1 MSTITTRSG
10 KGSPLT
16 NNEVDA
22 NFTNL
27 NNDKLEISAGTATI
41 YLGQSSGTAEA
52 TSLASVFDGTS
63 SFGTATATLQNSTFR
78 NGNLR
83 GVVGTEYLQF
93 SPATKTDPLR
103 FILGNG
109 GYVFYD
115 VNTSNTFYP
124 SESGNAGSNV
134 YRFTLPS
141 LDGTAGQTLQTD
153 GNGVLSF
160 ADSGGVTTG
169 KAIAMAIVFG

>member
-1 MSTITTRSG
+1 MATITTRSG

-27 NNDKLEISAGTATI
+27 NNDKLEISAGTASI

-63 SFGTATATLQNSTFR
+63 SFGTASPTLQNSKLR
-78 NGNLR
+78 NTTTVDAVKFSTLAS
-83 GVVGTEYLQF
+83 VDKLQF
-93 SPATKTDPLR
+93 ELT
-103 FILGNG
+103 GNNF
-109 GYVFYD
+109 VFYSID
-115 VNTSNTFYP
+115 TSNTWVGQD
-124 SESGNAGSNV
+124 STNINVSNV
-134 YRFTLPS
+134 YGFKLPA
-141 LDGTAGQTLQTD
+141 LDGTAGQALTTD

-160 ADSGGVTTG
+160 DDAGISTG

>member
-1 MSTITTRSG
+1 MATITTRSG

-63 SFGTATATLQNSTFR
+63 SFGTATATLQNSSFR
-78 NGNLR
+78 SGNLR
-83 GVVGTEYLQF
+83 GGVDFEVLQ
-93 SPATKTDPLR
+93 SKPYQIIDPFR
-103 FILGNG
+103 FQVTNNK
-109 GYVFYD
+109 YVFYH
-115 VNTSNTFYP
+115 VNTSNIFTN
-124 SESGNAGSNV
+124 GNQGSNV
-134 YRFTLPS
+134 YKFTLPS
-141 LDGTAGQTLQTD
+141 LDGTAGQALTTD

-160 ADSGGVTTG
+160 DDAGISTG

>member
-1 MSTITTRSG
+1 MTTITTRSG

-63 SFGTATATLQNSTFR
+63 SFGTATATLQSSTLR
-78 NGNLR
+78 NTTLDQ
-83 GVVGTEYLQF
+83 TQLLIQFCFLHLQ
-93 SPATKTDPLR
+93 
-103 FILGNG
+103 
-109 GYVFYD
+109 
-115 VNTSNTFYP
+115 
-124 SESGNAGSNV
+124 
-134 YRFTLPS
+134 
-141 LDGTAGQTLQTD
+141 
-153 GNGVLSF
+153 LSI
-160 ADSGGVTTG
+160 
-169 KAIAMAIVFG
+169 K

>member
-1 MSTITTRSG
+1 MATITTRSG

-27 NNDKLEISAGTATI
+27 NNDKLEISAGTASI

-63 SFGTATATLQNSTFR
+63 SFGTASPTFQNSK
-78 NGNLR
+78 LR
-83 GVVGTEYLQF
+83 LTTHVDAVKFTDSPASRTDKLQF
-93 SPATKTDPLR
+93 D
-103 FILGNG
+103 LGGNNF
-109 GYVFYD
+109 VFYSID
-115 VNTSNTFYP
+115 TSNTWVGQD
-124 SESGNAGSNV
+124 STNINVSNV
-134 YRFTLPS
+134 YGFKLPA
-141 LDGTAGQTLQTD
+141 LDGTAGQALTTD

-160 ADSGGVTTG
+160 DDAGISTG

>member
-1 MSTITTRSG
+1 MATITTRSG

-63 SFGTATATLQNSTFR
+63 SFGTATATLQNSKLR
-78 NGNLR
+78 NFTHVD
-83 GVVGTEYLQF
+83 VVKFTTPASRADKLQF
-93 SPATKTDPLR
+93 D
-103 FILGNG
+103 LGNNSF
-109 GYVFYD
+109 VFYSID
-115 VNTSNTFYP
+115 SSNTWVGQD
-124 SESGNAGSNV
+124 STNIGVNNAYG
-134 YRFTLPS
+134 FKLPA
-141 LDGTAGQTLQTD
+141 LDGTAGQALTTD

-160 ADSGGVTTG
+160 DDAGISTG

>member
-1 MSTITTRSG
+1 MATITTRSG

-63 SFGTATATLQNSTFR
+63 SFGTATATFQSVNGLTF
-78 NGNLR
+78 
-83 GVVGTEYLQF
+83 
-93 SPATKTDPLR
+93 PAT
-103 FILGNG
+103 
-109 GYVFYD
+109 
-115 VNTSNTFYP
+115 
-124 SESGNAGSNV
+124 
-134 YRFTLPS
+134 
-141 LDGTAGQTLQTD
+141 DGTSGQALTTD

-160 ADSGGVTTG
+160 DDAGISTG